1 MDFNI
6 KTDKEINSLDSQ
18 LGYWL
23 WNIAVSLAPYD
34 TGNLRRA
41 ITMNKNSQTRIRIV
55 YNAFNAIYLHYLE
68 MGDGPVKKHKGY
80 ISELTVPAFIQE
92 IIKYLKTGNASSII
106 SLGKPMATL
115 RESETGTMFYE
126 RKILKSLGREGTDIT
141 ADDRRKLS
149 QIRFRGLHDSNMQRA
164 GGKAGNVRR
173 LYRMRQNRLINEF
186 YVDPQ
191 GYEDL

>member
-1 MDFNI
+1 MDLNI
-6 KTDKEINSLDSQ
+6 TTDQEISSLDSQ
-18 LGYWL
+18 LGFWL

-68 MGDGPVKKHKGY
+68 MGKGPVKKHKGY

-92 IIKYLKTGNASSII
+92 IIKYLKTGKASSII

-115 RESETGTMFYE
+115 RESGTGAMFYE
-126 RKILKSLGREGTDIT
+126 KKILKALGQKGTDIT

-149 QIRFRGLHDSNMQRA
+149 QIRFRGLHGSNVQRA
-164 GGKAGNVRR
+164 GGKAGKVRR
-173 LYRMRQNRLINEF
+173 LYRMRKNRLIDEF
-186 YVDPQ
+186 YVDPED
-191 GYEDL
+191 YEDL

>member
-1 MDFNI
+1 MQQNACTHIIKKSGGVMDFNI

-68 MGDGPVKKHKGY
+68 MGDGPVKNTRAIY
-80 ISELTVPAFIQE
+80 P
-92 IIKYLKTGNASSII
+92 N
-106 SLGKPMATL
+106 SLFLPLFK
-115 RESETGTMFYE
+115 
-126 RKILKSLGREGTDIT
+126 KS
-141 ADDRRKLS
+141 
-149 QIRFRGLHDSNMQRA
+149 
-164 GGKAGNVRR
+164 
-173 LYRMRQNRLINEF
+173 
-186 YVDPQ
+186 
-191 GYEDL
+191 